1 MRDAESIAPKKA
13 NAAATN
19 NGVMVVSP
27 PCQWKKNAT
36 NAAPIVWPV
45 SRAVAS
51 MPLAEPLRCCGAEAI
66 IMLLLG
72 DWKSPNPMPHS
83 TSRHIIS
90 KSVGLDGST
99 LSAGGY
105 TVLTLG
111 MYGKIGFDFTLMDAL
126 RFNVGAALGG
136 PFLVGMFGGG
146 ESLVGFA
153 TGFYVAPSVGIA
165 FAY

>member
-90 KSVGLDGST
+90 KSIGLDGS
-99 LSAGGY
+99 S
-105 TVLTLG
+105 
-111 MYGKIGFDFTLMDAL
+111 
-126 RFNVGAALGG
+126 
-136 PFLVGMFGGG
+136 
-146 ESLVGFA
+146 
-153 TGFYVAPSVGIA
+153 PSITRPKVMIRSPVSPR
-165 FAY
+165 